1 MRMTSKSFSLAAF
14 LVSAGAGLCLVQTP
28 AVAQYAGSNSLS
40 GSYLAGIQAGKARDT
55 ETAANYIAR
64 ALQKDPDDPELIA
77 RAFMLELGRGNVKRA
92 RTLAK
97 RVVGNEKRHRVA
109 RLVLALEDFQA
120 GRHSQARVH
129 LEHAAYTPIGQ
140 LTSALL
146 MGWSWAAEG
155 KMERSIRALKKLDST
170 ESFGVYKT
178 FHSGLIAAFLNQ
190 PKRAAKFFE
199 RTYDD
204 AGTSLRVVQAYGNFL
219 ERQGQREEALKVYE
233 KFDASTAG
241 HPLVDAA
248 LERVR
253 KGDDAEKAPQFIT
266 SGLNGAAEALFSLSS
281 ALADQSGVDLALLY
295 AQSALEVRPNFAVA
309 QTLLGD
315 IYEDTK
321 RYKNAIEAYKKVP
334 ETSPLRPNA
343 EIRIAIN
350 YDRTGNF
357 KEAEKRLKAQIEAND
372 KDYKPAL
379 NLGNL
384 LRGHEKFSE
393 AASYYTA
400 ALAKLD
406 KVETKHWTMFYFRGI
421 CYERSKQWPL
431 AEADFRQALKLRPE
445 QPLVL
450 NYLGYSWIEKGLNLK
465 EALTMIE
472 RAVELR
478 PNDGYIVDSLG
489 WAHYKLKNWD
499 LATKYLE
506 RAVELK
512 PQDPVINDHLGD
524 AYWRVGRKLEAKFQW
539 QRSRDNKPEPDVLE
553 KVMKKLRH
561 GLTPLPSA
569 PETVKQAPAE
579 NKT

>member
-1 MRMTSKSFSLAAF
+1 MRIKLRSLPAASLLFSL
-14 LVSAGAGLCLVQTP
+14 GAGICLLQSP
-28 AVAQYAGSNSLS
+28 AAAQSTGSDSLS
-40 GSYLAGIQAGKARDT
+40 GAYLAGVHAGKARDT
-55 ETAANYIAR
+55 DAAAAYIER
-64 ALQKDPDDPELIA
+64 ALQKDPDDPELLT
-77 RAFMLELGRGNVKRA
+77 RAFMLELGSGNMKRA
-92 RTLAK
+92 TELAE
-97 RVVGNEKRHRVA
+97 RVVGHEKRHRVA
-109 RLVLALEDFQA
+109 RLVLALKNFEAGKQA
-120 GRHSQARVH
+120 KAREH

-146 MGWSWAAEG
+146 TGWSWAAEG
-155 KMERSIRALKKLDST
+155 KLEMAIRALKKLDST
-170 ESFGVYKT
+170 ESFSVYKT
-178 FHSGLIAAFLNQ
+178 FHSGLIADFLKQ
-190 PKRAAKFFE
+190 PKRAAAFFE

-219 ERQGQREEALKVYE
+219 ERQGKKDEALKVYE
-233 KFDASTAG
+233 KFDASTSG
-241 HPLVDAA
+241 HPLVEDA
-248 LERVR
+248 LKRVK
-253 KGDDAEKAPQFIT
+253 KGGKAPKFID
-266 SGLNGAAEALFSLSS
+266 SGLHGAAEALFSLSS

-295 AQSALEVRPNFAVA
+295 AQSALKIRPKFAVA

-321 RYKNAIEAYKKVP
+321 RYQNAIDAYKKVP
-334 ETSPLRPNA
+334 KTSSLRPNA

-350 YDRTGNF
+350 YDRVGNF
-357 KEAEKRLKAQIEAND
+357 EEAKKRLTAEIEAN
-372 KDYKPAL
+372 KESYKPSL

-393 AASYYTA
+393 AATFYTSA
-400 ALAKLD
+400 IAKLE
-406 KVETKHWTMFYFRGI
+406 KVEAKHWTMFYFRGI

-431 AEADFRQALKLRPE
+431 AEADFKRALKLRPE

-465 EALTMIE
+465 EALDMIE

-489 WAHYKLKNWD
+489 WAHYKLNNFKE
-499 LATKYLE
+499 ATKYLE

-539 QRSRDNKPEPDVLE
+539 QRSRDNKPEPEVLE
-553 KVMKKLRH
+553 IVMKKLKN
-561 GLTPLPSA
+561 GLDPVPDA
-569 PETVKQAPAE
+569 PETVKQAPAD

>member
-1 MRMTSKSFSLAAF
+1 MKLNTLPATAFAVCFSTALYLSAPSALAQ
-14 LVSAGAGLCLVQTP
+14 ST
-28 AVAQYAGSNSLS
+28 GSESLS
-40 GSYLAGIQAGKARDT
+40 GAYLAGIQAGKARDT
-55 ETAANYIAR
+55 EAAARFIAR
-64 ALQKDPDDPELIA
+64 ALERDPNDPELIT
-77 RAFMLELGRGNVKRA
+77 RSFMLELGGGNIERA
-92 RTLAK
+92 RVLAK
-97 RVVGNEKRHRVA
+97 RVVEHDKRHRVA
-109 RLVLALEDFQA
+109 RLVLALEEMRA
-120 GRHSQARVH
+120 KRHNEARVH

-146 MGWSWAAEG
+146 TGWSWAAEG
-155 KMERSIRALKKLDST
+155 KMEEAIRALKKLDST

-178 FHSGLIAAFLNQ
+178 FHSGLIADFLDQ
-190 PKRAAKFFE
+190 PKRATAFFE

-204 AGTSLRVVQAYGNFL
+204 AGTSLRVVQAYGSFL
-219 ERQGQREEALKVYE
+219 ERHGKSDEALKVYE

-241 HPLVDAA
+241 HPLVNDA
-248 LERVR
+248 LKRV
-253 KGDDAEKAPQFIT
+253 KAREEAPRFIA
-266 SGLNGAAEALFSLSS
+266 SGLEGAAEALFSLSS

-295 AQSALEVRPNFAVA
+295 AQLALKVRPTFAVA

-321 RYKNAIEAYKKVP
+321 RYQNAIDAYGKVP
-334 ETSPLRPNA
+334 ETSSLRANA
-343 EIRIAIN
+343 EIRMAIN
-350 YDRTGNF
+350 YDRIGNF
-357 KEAEKRLKAQIEAND
+357 DEAERRLKALIA
-372 KDYKPAL
+372 KDDNAYQAEL

-393 AASYYTA
+393 AATYYTSA
-400 ALAKLD
+400 IAKLD
-406 KVETKHWTMFYFRGI
+406 KVETKHWTTFYFRGI

-450 NYLGYSWIEKGLNLK
+450 NYLGYSWIEKGLNLN
-465 EALTMIE
+465 EALKMIE

-489 WAHYKLKNWD
+489 WAHYKLRNFD
-499 LATKYLE
+499 LATKHLE

-539 QRSRDNKPEPDVLE
+539 QRARDNKPEPDVLE
-553 KVMKKLRH
+553 KVMQKLRN
-561 GLTPLPSA
+561 GLDPLSAEPATVEQEPSD
-569 PETVKQAPAE
+569 

>member
-1 MRMTSKSFSLAAF
+1 MKFKFLSTAAF
-14 LVSAGAGLCLVQTP
+14 AVCFSMGLGLSATSAS
-28 AVAQYAGSNSLS
+28 AQGTGSDSLS
-40 GSYLAGIQAGKARDT
+40 GAYLAGIQAGKARDT
-55 ETAANYIAR
+55 DAAARFIAR
-64 ALQKDPDDPELIA
+64 ALEKDPDDPELIT
-77 RAFMLELGRGNVKRA
+77 RAFMLELGRGNIKRA
-92 RTLAK
+92 SVLAK
-97 RVVGNEKRHRVA
+97 RVIGHDKRHRVA
-109 RLVLALEDFQA
+109 RLVLALEDFRA
-120 GRHSQARVH
+120 KRHEAARVH
-129 LEHAAYTPIGQ
+129 LDHAAYTPIGQ

-146 MGWSWAAEG
+146 TGWSWAAEG
-155 KMERSIRALKKLDST
+155 KMEEAIRALKKLDST

-178 FHSGLIAAFLNQ
+178 FHSGLIADFLDQ
-190 PKRAAKFFE
+190 PKRATAFFE

-204 AGTSLRVVQAYGNFL
+204 AGTSLRVVQAYGSFL
-219 ERQGQREEALKVYE
+219 ERHGKADQALKVYE

-241 HPLVDAA
+241 HPLVNDA
-248 LERVR
+248 LKRVNA
-253 KGDDAEKAPQFIT
+253 KDQAPRFIA
-266 SGLNGAAEALFSLSS
+266 SGLEGASEALFSLSS

-295 AQSALEVRPNFAVA
+295 AQLALKIRPNFAVA

-321 RYKNAIEAYKKVP
+321 RYQNAIDAYDKVP
-334 ETSPLRPNA
+334 TTSSLRANA
-343 EIRIAIN
+343 EIRMAIN
-350 YDRTGNF
+350 YDRVGNF
-357 KEAEKRLKAQIEAND
+357 DEAEKRLKALIAADDNAYQAE
-372 KDYKPAL
+372 L

-393 AASYYTA
+393 AATYYTSA
-400 ALAKLD
+400 IAKLD
-406 KVETKHWTMFYFRGI
+406 KVETKHWTTFYFRGI

-450 NYLGYSWIEKGLNLK
+450 NYLGYSWIEKGLNLN
-465 EALTMIE
+465 EALKMIE

-489 WAHYKLKNWD
+489 WAHYKLRNFE
-499 LATKYLE
+499 LATKHLE

-539 QRSRDNKPEPDVLE
+539 QRARDNKPEPDVLE
-553 KVMKKLRH
+553 KVMQKLRN
-561 GLTPLPSA
+561 GLDPLSAEPATVEQEPSD
-569 PETVKQAPAE
+569 

>member
-1 MRMTSKSFSLAAF
+1 MRKKLRSLPITALALSLGTGMCLLAA
-14 LVSAGAGLCLVQTP
+14 P
-28 AVAQYAGSNSLS
+28 VAAQSSGSDSLS
-40 GSYLAGIQAGKARDT
+40 GAYLAGIHAGKARDT
-55 ETAANYIAR
+55 DAAAAYISR
-64 ALQKDPDDPELIA
+64 ALQHDPDNPELIA
-77 RAFMLELGRGNVKRA
+77 RAFMLELGRGDLKKATR
-92 RTLAK
+92 LAK
-97 RVVGNEKRHRVA
+97 RVVANEKRHRVA
-109 RLVLALEDFQA
+109 RLVLALQSFQT
-120 GRHSQARVH
+120 GDQAKAREH

-146 MGWSWAAEG
+146 IGWSWAAEG
-155 KMERSIRALKKLDST
+155 KLEMAIKALKQLDST
-170 ESFGVYKT
+170 ESFSVYKT
-178 FHSGLIAAFLNQ
+178 FHSGLIADFLDQ
-190 PKRAAKFFE
+190 PKRAAAFFE

-219 ERQGQREEALKVYE
+219 ERQGKSDEALEIYE
-233 KFDASTAG
+233 KFDASTSG
-241 HPLVDAA
+241 HPLVDEA
-248 LERVR
+248 LNRA
-253 KGDDAEKAPQFIT
+253 KTAGPAPKFIT
-266 SGLNGAAEALFSLSS
+266 SGLHGAAEALFSLSS

-295 AQSALEVRPNFAVA
+295 AQSALQIRPQFAVA

-321 RYKNAIEAYKKVP
+321 RYQQAIDAYKKVP
-334 ETSPLRPNA
+334 ATSPLRSNA

-350 YDRTGNF
+350 YDRIGNF
-357 KEAEKRLKAQIEAND
+357 EEAEKRLKAQMEAES
-372 KDYKPAL
+372 KSFKPAL

-384 LRGHEKFSE
+384 LRGHEKFAK
-393 AASYYTA
+393 AAEYYTSA
-400 ALAKLD
+400 IAKLD
-406 KVETKHWTMFYFRGI
+406 NVETKHWTMFYFRGI

-431 AEADFRQALKLRPE
+431 AEADFKKALELRPE

-465 EALTMIE
+465 EALEMIE

-489 WAHYKLKNWD
+489 WAHYKLRNYD
-499 LATKYLE
+499 LAAKHLE

-524 AYWRVGRKLEAKFQW
+524 AYWRVDRKLEARFQW
-539 QRSRDNKPEPDVLE
+539 QRARDNKPEPDVLE
-553 KVMKKLRH
+553 TVMKKLKN
-561 GLTPLPSA
+561 GLAPERAA

>member
-1 MRMTSKSFSLAAF
+1 MRMKLRSLPIIT
-14 LVSAGAGLCLVQTP
+14 LMLSLGAGMAVFQAP
-28 AVAQYAGSNSLS
+28 AAAQSSGSDSLS
-40 GSYLAGIQAGKARDT
+40 GAYLAGVHAGKARDT
-55 ETAANYIAR
+55 DAAAAYISR
-64 ALQKDPDDPELIA
+64 ALKRDPDDPELIA
-77 RAFMLELGRGNVKRA
+77 RAFMLELGRGNIKRA
-92 RTLAK
+92 TRLAK
-97 RVVGNEKRHRVA
+97 RVVSNEKRHRVA
-109 RLVLALEDFQA
+109 RLVLALQSFQS
-120 GRHSQARVH
+120 GKQASAREH

-146 MGWSWAAEG
+146 IGWSWAAEG
-155 KMERSIRALKKLDST
+155 KMEKAIRALKQLDST
-170 ESFGVYKT
+170 ESFSVYKT
-178 FHSGLIAAFLNQ
+178 FHSGLIADFLDR
-190 PKRAAKFFE
+190 PKRAAAFFE

-204 AGTSLRVVQAYGNFL
+204 AGTSLRVVPAYGNFL
-219 ERQGQREEALKVYE
+219 ERQGKQAEAQKVYE
-233 KFDASTAG
+233 KFDASTSG

-248 LERVR
+248 LKRV
-253 KGDDAEKAPQFIT
+253 KEGGKAPKLIN
-266 SGLNGAAEALFSLSS
+266 SGLHGAAEALFSLSS

-295 AQSALEVRPNFAVA
+295 AQSALQIRPNFAVA

-321 RYKNAIEAYKKVP
+321 RYQNAINAYKKVP
-334 ETSPLRPNA
+334 EGSPLRPNA

-350 YDRTGNF
+350 YDRVGNF
-357 KEAEKRLKAQIEAND
+357 EEAKKRLTAQIEAD
-372 KDYKPAL
+372 ADSFKPAL

-384 LRGHEKFSE
+384 LRGHEKFAE
-393 AASYYTA
+393 AAKFYSSA
-400 ALAKLD
+400 IAKLD

-431 AEADFRQALKLRPE
+431 AEADFKKALELRPE
-445 QPLVL
+445 QALVL

-465 EALTMIE
+465 QALGMIE

-489 WAHYKLKNWD
+489 WAHYKLKTFD
-499 LATKYLE
+499 LAAKYLE

-524 AYWRVGRKLEAKFQW
+524 AYWRVGRKLEARFQW
-539 QRSRDNKPEPDVLE
+539 QRARDNKPEPEVLE
-553 KVMKKLRH
+553 VIMKKLKN
-561 GLTPLPSA
+561 GLAPEPAA